1 MSFSGDQWGRPQQ
14 QPPPD
19 QSTSERRSRGPLGCY
34 LVVVAFFAVCTV
46 ISFAVSSPTTG
57 YFMAYLFL
65 ALTVLLAI
73 SGFLIRN
80 ISHAM
85 RRKE

>member
-46 ISFAVSSPTTG
+46 ISFAVSRPDSRL
-57 YFMAYLFL
+57 MAYLFL